1 MTAHPPIRLGVRI
14 PPCGPVTEV
23 AAAVRRAEEAG
34 FDAVAMPDSPT
45 LWRDTF
51 AALCVAATA
60 TEQIALW
67 TAVTSI
73 STRNPISLASSA
85 RTVAELAPGRF
96 RLGLGAADSAGFL
109 TGQGRATTG
118 QLRRGIRAIKSLV
131 TGAPTRFGETTVTLQ
146 DGCGPIPVYLAAEGP
161 KNTALAVEVADG
173 LMTYLREVERQAAKV
188 SELRAAGDR
197 TDDFELIAS
206 GPVAITD
213 DVARDT
219 QYIKPLVVKAV
230 QAHPGAQAWFAEA
243 GFDIHP
249 PAEEILLP
257 DGTDQ
262 SHPRDVAE
270 AVRVASQWVTDEAAV
285 WYARQIGIFG
295 TAEEVAERLRHLE
308 QLGVREF
315 HVSHGGSFDYPDA
328 LIEAVSTEVIPRL
341 RAS

>member
-1 MTAHPPIRLGVRI
+1 MSTKQMRLGVRV
-14 PPCGPVTEV
+14 PPCGPVTEI

-34 FDAVAMPDSPT
+34 FDAVAVPDSPT

-51 AALCVAATA
+51 SALCFAAER
-60 TEQIALW
+60 TEKIALW

-73 STRNPISLASSA
+73 VTRNPISMASSA

-118 QLRRGIRAIKSLV
+118 QLRRGINAIRSLV
-131 TGAPTRFGETTVTLQ
+131 TGAPTKFGETMVTLQ
-146 DGCGPIPVYLAAEGP
+146 DGCDPIPIYLAAEGP

-173 LMTYLREVERQAAKV
+173 LMTYLREVRKQSTRIA
-188 SELRAAGDR
+188 ELRSESDHSKN
-197 TDDFELIAS
+197 FELIAS
-206 GPVAITD
+206 GPVAVTD

-219 QYIKPLVVKAV
+219 QFIKPLVVKAV
-230 QAHPGAQAWFAEA
+230 QAHAGAKNWFAEA
-243 GFDIHP
+243 GFEINP

-270 AVRVASQWVTDEAAV
+270 AVRVASQWVNDDAAV

-295 TAEEVAERLRHLE
+295 TADEVAARLRELE
-308 QLGVREF
+308 ELGVAEF
-315 HVSHGGSFDYPDA
+315 HCSHGGSFDYPDA

-341 RAS
+341 RGN